1 MQILPEMTSLSF
13 VHPTTALPCMKY
25 YSNIFYLT
33 WVELSDVLNWTSLAK
48 CKTEVGFQLGLLLGF
63 ATLNDQCS
71 NRNPQQTCRKMLTV
85 TLKNDKG
92 KQLITRQLTNSKK
105 TTWSA
110 AVGGRKDPKFSL
122 RKWSGLLCWQ
132 TYNWF
137 HIWATTAFFFF
148 CPDSVCVVLESCDVC
163 IRSVQPLIGTVRS
176 EDYQAQD
183 GTLSNAQLRW
193 RISRPRIRVK

>member
-25 YSNIFYLT
+25 YSNIYYLT
-33 WVELSDVLNWTSLAK
+33 WVELADVLNWTSLAK
-48 CKTEVGFQLGLLLGF
+48 FKTEVGFQLGLLLGF

-110 AVGGRKDPKFSL
+110 AVGGRKGPKVQPQEVV
-122 RKWSGLLCWQ
+122 RPPLLTDLQ
-132 TYNWF
+132 LVSHLSNNR
-137 HIWATTAFFFF
+137 FFFF
-148 CPDSVCVVLESCDVC
+148 VQILFAMSLSLVMSVSVVCSLWL
-163 IRSVQPLIGTVRS
+163 VQSDQKIIG
-176 EDYQAQD
+176 
-183 GTLSNAQLRW
+183 
-193 RISRPRIRVK
+193 PRMEH

>member
-13 VHPTTALPCMKY
+13 VQPTTALPCMKY
-25 YSNIFYLT
+25 YSNIYYLT

-48 CKTEVGFQLGLLLGF
+48 FKTEVGFQLGLLLGF

-110 AVGGRKDPKFSL
+110 AVGGRKGPKVQPQEVV
-122 RKWSGLLCWQ
+122 RPPLLTDLQ
-132 TYNWF
+132 LVSHLSNNR
-137 HIWATTAFFFF
+137 FFF
-148 CPDSVCVVLESCDVC
+148 CPDSVCEVLESCDVC

-176 EDYQAQD
+176 EDYLAQG
-183 GTLSNAQLRW
+183 GTLSNAH
-193 RISRPRIRVK
+193 